1 MADNFGLRIG
11 VEGEKDFKNAL
22 RDINQAFKTLGS
34 EMTLVTAQFDRN
46 DKSAAALA
54 ARSVVL
60 SKEVD
65 AQKEKIN
72 TLRTALDNASAS
84 FGENDKRTQN
94 WQVQLNKA
102 EAELIGMEKELKA
115 NNSALMSNSDK
126 YDVLGKEIASTVKEY
141 VKVRKRRDRESEGV
155 LLLQPNM

>member
-1 MADNFGLRIG
+1 MPFYAKGGDGVADNFGLRIG

-34 EMTLVTAQFDRN
+34 EMTLVTAQFDKN

-72 TLRTALDNASAS
+72 T
-84 FGENDKRTQN
+84 F
-94 WQVQLNKA
+94 W
-102 EAELIGMEKELKA
+102 
-115 NNSALMSNSDK
+115 
-126 YDVLGKEIASTVKEY
+126 
-141 VKVRKRRDRESEGV
+141 GV
-155 LLLQPNM
+155 YII